1 MGIDGR
7 EGMQWARDQM
17 WDPSPEV
24 LDLQILLLDQGSQA
38 VPVREREDGH
48 VERLTQRRPQSPRQ
62 KK

>member
-1 MGIDGR
+1 
-7 EGMQWARDQM
+7 MQWARDQM